1 MGTWLARVPG
11 TAARSPRRSLRCR
24 MGLHAYLSRHNERGE
39 TFQECRRCKK
49 YRDPTPF
56 MGPVGRG
63 PFSG

>member
-1 MGTWLARVPG
+1 
-11 TAARSPRRSLRCR
+11 